1 MPGTDTTLMPLIE
14 APIIPKA
21 TTYHGERWLAEKKAS
36 FDVLFRD
43 VRCPTPSKIATYIS
57 SIMKYILLRS
67 KYQGAGSK
75 VLKILNSQLYSYI
88 SLLFSLIQRVA

>member
-1 MPGTDTTLMPLIE
+1 MPGTDTTLIPLIE

-43 VRCPTPSKIATYIS
+43 VRCPTPSKIATYIN

-75 VLKILNSQLYSYI
+75 ALKILNSQFSILNFQLYFYI
-88 SLLFSLIQRVA
+88 FL

>member
-21 TTYHGERWLAEKKAS
+21 TTYHGERWLAEKKVS
-36 FDVLFRD
+36 FDVLFLD

-57 SIMKYILLRS
+57 SIMKYI
-67 KYQGAGSK
+67 
-75 VLKILNSQLYSYI
+75 
-88 SLLFSLIQRVA
+88 SLINKEQGISNKVPLILHF